1 METDMDSKNSKCY
14 LARALGFALLLTAG
28 LFMIAGFV
36 FAAIGH
42 GFSAGREVYESL
54 SAWISANI
62 H

>member
-1 METDMDSKNSKCY
+1 MDSKNRRRY
-14 LARALGFALLLTAG
+14 LAWVIGIALVLTAG
-28 LFMIAGFV
+28 LFMVAGFV

-42 GFSAGREVYESL
+42 GFRAGREIYESL